1 MRKVELLEML
11 KPDIIKIVKAVTKQL
26 IAEAFDDRV
35 ITKVI
40 DQLAEER
47 IKTRLGSRSK
57 GKVIK
62 EEVEEEEVEVLG
74 DILPKSR
81 KVNSSFPGKKV
92 SVKTSSKVSS
102 RVESMRKVG
111 EGSNPYQEFSHR
123 PVTIESLIE
132 SAVDGE
138 ELIKNRVNEHH
149 KNIIQS
155 PLQKLEEVNERDV
168 NALESVDYSAFV
180 GDKKEISK
188 EDLEIEEKRREILR
202 KFGGKPEIKV
212 ISA

>member
-92 SVKTSSKVSS
+92 SVKTSPKVSS
-102 RVESMRKVG
+102 RVG
-111 EGSNPYQEFSHR
+111 EGSNPYQEFSHG

-202 KFGGKPEIKV
+202 KFGGKSEIKV